1 MHMGEYAIET
11 VVTAQFGLPGATQ
24 AKATGLRRPLG
35 SRSTARGKDATERS
49 LGCGG
54 VPPFAAGRLCQGAR
68 MRFGMGIFLRL
79 FRDEP
84 SRRPDQA
91 WSGLFGRRS
100 PGVGHGPV
108 SCAG

>member
-1 MHMGEYAIET
+1 MHMEEYAIET

-68 MRFGMGIFLRL
+68 MRFGMGIFCDSFAVSHRGALTKL
-79 FRDEP
+79 GQGYLVGALP
-84 SRRPDQA
+84 A
-91 WSGLFGRRS
+91 WVMDR
-100 PGVGHGPV
+100 
-108 SCAG
+108 